1 MKNNQKT
8 EARDL
13 AIDSIKQNEE
23 EQNYSEIEEMRKKL
37 GDNFINNLFRI
48 NDYYLKNQIFR
59 MLYLIMDM
67 ILENIKRPKFF
78 RMGFICYL

>member
-8 EARDL
+8 EAREL
-13 AIDSIKQNEE
+13 EIDPIKQTEKE
-23 EQNYSEIEEMRKKL
+23 PSYSEIEEMRKKL
-37 GDNFINNLFRI
+37 GDNFTNNLFRV
-48 NDYYLKNQIFR
+48 NDNFLKNQIFR

-78 RMGFICYL
+78 RMGFEC